1 MSRTALA
8 AALKDFGAGPFRPAE
23 PFGAVAAGLPTM
35 PPADL
40 PGFPPAPV
48 VEPVDVEAIVAEAV
62 AKAEAELAQR
72 LADDHAEALR
82 AEQERH
88 AEEVA
93 ALERRFADEAS
104 TTILTRFAEMEGRV
118 IELTSAVTARILG
131 TTLTDDIRNRSIER
145 LAGLI
150 REALM
155 DGEAVRIR
163 VHGSLPLFEMLK
175 EKLPERGTQLDF
187 MERPEFDLSV
197 SIDDSVYET
206 RLAEWSAAL
215 AETLA

>member
-1 MSRTALA
+1 MSRSALA
-8 AALKDFGAGPFRPAE
+8 AALKDFGAGPPRPAE
-23 PFGAVAAGLPTM
+23 PFGVMGGLPL
-35 PPADL
+35 PPLDL
-40 PGFPPAPV
+40 PGFSPEPE

-62 AKAEAELAQR
+62 ARAESEMAQR
-72 LADDHAEALR
+72 LADEHAEALR
-82 AEQERH
+82 TEQKRH
-88 AEEVA
+88 AEEIA
-93 ALERRFADEAS
+93 ALERRFADKAS
-104 TTILTRFAEMEGRV
+104 ATILARFAEMEGRV

-131 TTLTDDIRNRSIER
+131 TTLTDDIRDRSIDR

-163 VHGSLPLFEMLK
+163 VHGSLSLFEKLK
-175 EKLPERGTQLDF
+175 EKLPERGAQFDF

>member
-1 MSRTALA
+1 MSRSALA
-8 AALKDFGAGPFRPAE
+8 AALKDFGAGPPRPAAE
-23 PFGAVAAGLPTM
+23 PFRVAAMGA
-35 PPADL
+35 PPPPIDL
-40 PGFPPAPV
+40 PGFPPEPE
-48 VEPVDVEAIVAEAV
+48 VEPIDVDAIVAEAV
-62 AKAEAELAQR
+62 AAAEAALAQR
-72 LADDHAEALR
+72 LCDEHAEALR

-93 ALERRFADEAS
+93 ALEGRFADAAS
-104 TTILTRFAEMEGRV
+104 VTIRDRFAEMEGRV
-118 IELTSAVTARILG
+118 VELTSAVTARILG
-131 TTLTDDIRNRSIER
+131 TTLTDDIRDRSIER
-145 LAGLI
+145 LAALI

-163 VHGSLPLFEMLK
+163 IHGSLPLFETLK
-175 EKLPERGTQLDF
+175 EKLPERGAQLDF

-215 AETLA
+215 AETLE